1 MELYLARHGDHRIP
15 DPSSKYKNSL
25 TQQSI
30 TEIEIVA
37 KTILK
42 SKLENPIVFTSPLP
56 YCYESAKIIQNQVR
70 KKYNR
75 NTTKTNI
82 LLTSDH
88 LLPERNRIEFYKIL
102 SSYTFKSSVIVVG
115 HEPYLTRMI
124 TDIIY
129 LNSANKDLNH
139 TLLRKS
145 GLAKLVVHSFTPSI
159 IGELRWLL
167 TPRILKMIN

>member
-15 DPSSKYKNSL
+15 DPSYKYKTSL

-30 TEIEIVA
+30 NEIDIVA

-42 SKLENPIVFTSPLP
+42 SKLESPMIFSSPLP
-56 YCYESAKIIQNQVR
+56 YCYDSAKIIHNQLR
-70 KKYNR
+70 KKYKKNS
-75 NTTKTNI
+75 TTTNI

-88 LLPERNRIEFYKIL
+88 LLPERNRFEFYKIL
-102 SSYTFKSSVIVVG
+102 SNLTFRSSVIVVG

-129 LNSANKDLNH
+129 LNSTNNDLNH

-145 GLAKLVVHSFTPSI
+145 GLAKLVVHSLTPSI